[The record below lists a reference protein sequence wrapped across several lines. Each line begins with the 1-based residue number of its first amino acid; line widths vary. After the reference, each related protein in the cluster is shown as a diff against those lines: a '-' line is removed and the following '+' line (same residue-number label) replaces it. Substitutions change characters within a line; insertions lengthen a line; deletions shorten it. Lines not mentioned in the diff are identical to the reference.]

1 MKIAILPHSHIS
13 NLVSTIQKTR
23 TLVVFIP
30 ECYTF
35 VKLMFQYSVRHIAC
49 DVMYLYE
56 PVMYSIELAMYQLVM
71 VMKLCQDHVFFSI
84 FFCKNS
90 SKCSVNCSTGS
101 SCLAETSAA
110 QHRFRTL
117 GNVPLCS
124 F

>member
-1 MKIAILPHSHIS
+1 
-13 NLVSTIQKTR
+13 
-23 TLVVFIP
+23 
-30 ECYTF
+30 
-35 VKLMFQYSVRHIAC
+35 MFQYSVRHIAC

-84 FFCKNS
+84 FLQKQLFECL
-90 SKCSVNCSTGS
+90 VICSTGS

-110 QHRFRTL
+110 QHRFWTL